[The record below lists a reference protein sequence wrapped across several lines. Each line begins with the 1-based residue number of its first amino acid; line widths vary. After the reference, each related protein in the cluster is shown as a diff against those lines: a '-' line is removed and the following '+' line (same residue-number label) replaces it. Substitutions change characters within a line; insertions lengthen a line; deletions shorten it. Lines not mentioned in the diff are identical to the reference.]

1 MEEKEK
7 KPTKAGVYCTDIF
20 FMGPGCLIAV
30 FGIIAIFVVGLFM
43 GVCGLIYLVKSFFF
57 EGSTTVI
64 GGLVVAILTLG
75 SVAICFWIEYIACRK
90 CYTGLKEYAR
100 TRRELLSKIEKDD

>member
-20 FMGPGCLIAV
+20 FMGPGCLIAL

-43 GVCGLIYLVKSFFF
+43 GVCGLMYLVKSFSFD
-57 EGSTTVI
+57 GAGTVI
-64 GGLVVAILTLG
+64 GGLVVSILTLG
-75 SVAICFWIEYIACRK
+75 CVAICFWVEWIACKK
-90 CYTGLKEYAR
+90 CYLGIKEYSKNR
-100 TRRELLSKIEKDD
+100 KELLDKIDKDD